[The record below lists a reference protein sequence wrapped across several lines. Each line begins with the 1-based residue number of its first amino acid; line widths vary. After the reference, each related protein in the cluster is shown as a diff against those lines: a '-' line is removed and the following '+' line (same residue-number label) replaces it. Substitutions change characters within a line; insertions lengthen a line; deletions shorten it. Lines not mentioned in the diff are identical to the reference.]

1 MTTVPT
7 DSSGVRFPPP
17 GIYVLGLLVGFGLE
31 HVWPL
36 RIVPSRIA
44 LGVQVAG
51 ALLIAIGLAL
61 PIWAV
66 LTFRAVG
73 TSPIPTRATTAVA
86 SGGPYRFTRN
96 PMYLGLGLVSA
107 GVACLANALWPLLLM
122 PLVLALVQ
130 RLVISR
136 EERYLEHKFGE
147 SYLAYKAQVRRWL

>member
-7 DSSGVRFPPP
+7 NSSAVRFPPP
-17 GIYVLGLLVGFGLE
+17 AIYVIGLLVGFGLE
-31 HVWPL
+31 QIWPL
-36 RIVPSRIA
+36 RIVPPRIA
-44 LGVQVAG
+44 FGAQVAG
-51 ALLIAIGLAL
+51 AVFIAIGLAL

-96 PMYLGLGLVSA
+96 PMYLGLGLVSVGVA
-107 GVACLANALWPLLLM
+107 GVANALWPLLLV
-122 PLVLALVQ
+122 PLALALVQ
-130 RLVISR
+130 RLVICR

>member
-1 MTTVPT
+1 VTPVPT

-17 GIYVLGLLVGFGLE
+17 GIYVIGLLVGFGLE
-31 HVWPL
+31 QVWPL
-36 RIVPSRIA
+36 RIAPTRIA
-44 LGVQVAG
+44 IGAQAAG
-51 ALLIAIGLAL
+51 AFLTAIGLAL

-66 LTFRAVG
+66 LAFRAVG

-86 SGGPYRFTRN
+86 SSGPYRFTRN

-107 GVACLANALWPLLLM
+107 GVACMANALWPLLLV
-122 PLVLALVQ
+122 PLVLAVVQ